1 MKLSLT
7 WGQVAAMA
15 DARLVKGNPDAPF
28 DSFCTDTR
36 SLKPGEIFWALKGR
50 TFDANSFLSSPQARA
65 AGGWIA
71 SSGAV
76 SGLSGLPSQV
86 LEADDTLVALHN
98 LAAMHRRRFPIP
110 VAAVTGSNGKT
121 TTKEVIFSIF
131 SKAGPTAANK
141 GNLNN
146 HFGLP
151 LSVLEMGPEHRF
163 AVYELGASA
172 GGEVLQIAGIARPSV
187 AIVTSI
193 APEHTEFFG
202 DIENIYRTE
211 TESWRCLL
219 PGGTLVYC
227 ADDGM
232 LRRLDMEWAGP
243 RLTFGTAE
251 DASVRVLEGDGLLLR
266 HEGRDYAADFIYPQS
281 YNRLNAAG
289 AACVA
294 LASGLGWDTI
304 LSGLSAFRAP
314 ALRSQTVEIGG
325 AKILLDAYN
334 ANPGS
339 MNVALPEFCRLN
351 PGPRYAV
358 LGTMKELG
366 AQSARYHAELGS
378 LLSTLPLEA
387 VFLSGDEMKP
397 AADVLSGGRLKVFYS
412 REWEAWYPELEKAV
426 RGGGSFIVKAS
437 RSLAYEKI
445 VERLRM
451 Q

>member
-7 WGQVAAMA
+7 WGQAAAMA
-15 DARLVKGNPDAPF
+15 NARLVKGSPEAPF

-36 SLKPGEIFWALKGR
+36 SLTPGEIFWALKGR
-50 TFDANSFLSSPQARA
+50 TFDANTFLSSAQAQA

-71 SSGAV
+71 SAGVTA
-76 SGLSGLPSQV
+76 GLANLPPQV
-86 LEADDTLVALHN
+86 MEADDTLVALHN
-98 LAAMHRRRFPIP
+98 LAAMHRRRFTIP

-121 TTKEVIFSIF
+121 TTKEVIFAIF
-131 SKAGPTAANK
+131 SQAGSTAANK

-151 LSVLEMGPEHRF
+151 LSVLEMGAEHKY

-172 GGEVLQIAGIARPSV
+172 GGEVLQIAGIASPTV

-211 TESWRCLL
+211 TESWRCLV

-227 ADDGM
+227 SDDGM
-232 LRRLDMEWAGP
+232 LRRLDREWTGP

-251 DASVRVLEGDGLLLR
+251 DASVRILEGDKLVLL
-266 HEGRDYAADFIYPQS
+266 HEGKRYETGFLYQQS

-289 AACVA
+289 AACAA
-294 LASGLGWDTI
+294 LACGIGWETI
-304 LSGLSAFRAP
+304 LAGLAAFRAP
-314 ALRSQTVEIGG
+314 ALRSQTLEIGS

-339 MNVALPEFCRLN
+339 MNAALPEFCRLA
-351 PGPRYAV
+351 PAPRYAV

-366 AQSARYHAELGS
+366 AQSARYHSELGS
-378 LLSTLPLEA
+378 LLASLPLEA

-397 AADVLSGGRLKVFYS
+397 AADVLAGGKMKVFYS
-412 REWEAWYPELEKAV
+412 RQWEAWYPELEKAV

-445 VERLRM
+445 VERLKA
-451 Q
+451 